1 MSDARHALGK
11 SGEDSVARWYV
22 ARGWSVVARNFRC
35 RYGEIDL
42 IVARRGEL
50 VFCEVKARRGQ
61 SFGDAFEKVD
71 YRRQGRLRRAA
82 VHWLSLEP
90 RGAANIRFDVA
101 AVRDGVIEVLEG
113 AF

>member
-1 MSDARHALGK
+1 MTEARQALGR
-11 SGEDSVARWYV
+11 SGEQAVAVWYE
-22 ARGWSVVARNFRC
+22 ARGWSVLARNFRC

-42 IVARRGEL
+42 ILRQHDEV
-50 VFCEVKARRGQ
+50 VFCEVKARRGR

-71 YRRQGRLRRAA
+71 QRRQGRLRRAA

-90 RGAANIRFDVA
+90 RGAASVRFDVA
-101 AVRDGVIEVLEG
+101 AVRDGVIEVIEG

>member
-1 MSDARHALGK
+1 MTQARRALGRA
-11 SGEDSVARWYV
+11 GEEAVGRWYE
-22 ARGWSVVARNFRC
+22 ARDWCVIARNFRC

-42 IVARRGEL
+42 ILRRDGDVA
-50 VFCEVKARRGQ
+50 FCEVKSRTGR

-71 YRRQGRLRRAA
+71 YRRVGRLRRAA

-90 RGAANIRFDVA
+90 RGALSIRFDVA
-101 AVRDGVIEVLEG
+101 AVRDGVIEVIEG